1 MGYSYLLSLEASLS
15 SFRATYNVPN
25 DVDIA
30 YCHEGDIDLH
40 RRIGSNT
47 VFFPLMAILEG
58 GVRFLVDPLINFMYN
73 LCGNIRTDYYLKT
86 MDMRVQL
93 ISCLPNSNRNSTG
106 EFF

>member
-47 VFFPLMAILEG
+47 VFFLLWLSSRVGLGSLWTLSLILCITCAETSG
-58 GVRFLVDPLINFMYN
+58 PI
-73 LCGNIRTDYYLKT
+73 IT
-86 MDMRVQL
+86 
-93 ISCLPNSNRNSTG
+93 
-106 EFF
+106 